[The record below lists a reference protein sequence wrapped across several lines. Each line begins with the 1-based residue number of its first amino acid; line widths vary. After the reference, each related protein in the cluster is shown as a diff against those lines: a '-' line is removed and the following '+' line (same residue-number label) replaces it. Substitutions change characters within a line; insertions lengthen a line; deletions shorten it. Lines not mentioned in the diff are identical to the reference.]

1 MKRFLRVGVVVLA
14 CALVAGACGGK
25 EDKNKID
32 QNVGP
37 VSTSSTAAGVNTST
51 TLSLAAG
58 STTTAKAGPTT
69 TAKPA
74 SPPPT
79 TKPNVSTGFDINAIP
94 TAGKQGTYTYSQQGT
109 TPDGPAPANGSLIVT
124 GAGPTQTLAR
134 KYDSAQAAAFELTIE
149 YRSDGPVLTKAL
161 IRRQGIVITCSFATP
176 VHYPPYPP
184 NAGQSYS
191 GDATCSNGLK
201 ASLAGSIVGHNKVTV
216 QGKAY
221 DVIVTTSAL
230 SITGSGVNV
239 TANLNEWIAP
249 QLGVPAYSRE
259 TFNGTAPLVGAIS
272 GDVTSTLTNI
282 P

>member
-1 MKRFLRVGVVVLA
+1 MKRVVLPLLA
-14 CALVAGACGGK
+14 LALVAGACGGK
-25 EDKNKID
+25 DDKDKID

-37 VSTSSTAAGVNTST
+37 VSTSSTSALGVNTST
-51 TLSLAAG
+51 TLALAAG
-58 STTTAKAGPTT
+58 STTTAKAGPAT

-79 TKPNVSTGFDINAIP
+79 AKGNVATGFDINAIP
-94 TAGKQGTYTYSQQGT
+94 TAGKVGTYTYSQQGT
-109 TPDGPAPANGSLIVT
+109 SPDGPAPATGSLIVS

-134 KYDSAQAAAFELTIE
+134 KYNNAQAAAFELTIE

-161 IRRQGIVITCSFATP
+161 IRRQGVVITCTFATP

-184 NAGQSYS
+184 NAGATYS
-191 GDATCSNGLK
+191 GEATCTNGLK
-201 ASLAGSIVGHNKVTV
+201 ASLAGSITGHNKVNV
-216 QGKAY
+216 QGKTY

-249 QLGVPAYSRE
+249 QLGVPAYGRE
-259 TFNGTAPLVGAIS
+259 TFNGTVPLVGPIS
-272 GDVTSTLTNI
+272 GDVTSTLTAI